1 MSPVAGV
8 IPGRQGAPTLSRR
21 RGFRAGWTQHT
32 GADSLPDSTNR
43 RSSQFLQRLE
53 LLLKIRAAVLH
64 EMEKPRPYAT
74 SRPLVI
80 EELDLAPPGDGEVL
94 VRIRAAGL
102 CHSDLSTINGDRPRQ
117 MPMALGHEAA
127 GEVVEIGAGVKDL
140 AVGDHVILVFVPSC
154 GHCIPCAEGRPA
166 LCEPGAKANGAG
178 TLLSGGMRLS
188 KGGKTIHHHIGVS
201 AFADYAVV
209 ARESAI
215 KIERSLAFEEA
226 ALFGCAVIT
235 GAGAVI
241 NTARMPAGSSAAVV
255 GLGGVG
261 LMSMLAARLAGART
275 IVAIDMLDDKLALAQ
290 QLGATHTANARDPD
304 CAEQVRDLTGG
315 GVDFAFEMA
324 SSVKALE
331 LAYKITRRGGT
342 TVTGSLPHPTHT
354 MWLPA
359 TNLVAEERTLK
370 GSYVGSCVPQ
380 RDIPRFISLYQQ
392 GLLPVDRLMSE
403 RITLDQI
410 NEGFDR
416 LADGGSV
423 RQIVVP

>member
-1 MSPVAGV
+1 MK
-8 IPGRQGAPTLSRR
+8 T
-21 RGFRAGWTQHT
+21 
-32 GADSLPDSTNR
+32 
-43 RSSQFLQRLE
+43 
-53 LLLKIRAAVLH
+53 RAAVLY
-64 EMEKPRPYAT
+64 EMQKPRPYAT

-80 EELDLAPPGDGEVL
+80 EELDLAPPAEGEIM

-127 GEVVEIGAGVKDL
+127 GEVVEIGSGVKDI
-140 AVGDHVILVFVPSC
+140 VIGDHVILVFVPSC
-154 GHCIPCAEGRPA
+154 GRCLPCAEGRPA

-178 TLLSGGMRLS
+178 TLLTGGMRLS
-188 KGGKTIHHHIGVS
+188 KAGKTIHHHIGVS

-215 KIERSLAFEEA
+215 KIDRSLAFEEA

-241 NTARMPAGSSAAVV
+241 NTAKMPAGSSAAIV

-261 LMSMLAARLAGART
+261 LMSMLAARLSGART
-275 IVAIDMLDDKLALAQ
+275 IVAIDMLDDKLALAR
-290 QLGATHTANARDPD
+290 QLGATHTVNARDPQ

-315 GVDFAFEMA
+315 GVDYAFEMA

-354 MWLPA
+354 MALPA

-403 RITLDQI
+403 RILLDQI

-416 LADGGSV
+416 LSDGGTV